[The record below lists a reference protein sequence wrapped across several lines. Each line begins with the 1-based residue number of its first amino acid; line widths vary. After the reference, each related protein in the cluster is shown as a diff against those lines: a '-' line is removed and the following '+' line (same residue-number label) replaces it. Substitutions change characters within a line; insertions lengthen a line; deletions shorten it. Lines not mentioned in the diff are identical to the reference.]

1 MRWVESDDVRLA
13 VFEEGDPG
21 DPTILLV
28 HGYPDTHRVW
38 DEVAELLRDRFHV
51 VRYDVRGAGSSTAPR
66 HTRDYVFDRLAA
78 DLAAVL
84 DAIGKPRVHLVGHD
98 WGSLQGW
105 DAVTRPGLR
114 DRVASFTSFGG
125 PGLAQ
130 WRHFMRHGRRRDV
143 LAQRARSWYIGV
155 FQLPVLPE
163 VAWSTF
169 MPRVLE
175 RTMRLNEGIEPR
187 PGHPAETLVSDARNG
202 LRLYRGNMAD
212 RPGGDASG
220 RSRVDEAVRG
230 EAVRGDAGRG
240 DAGRGDAGR
249 GDAGRGGGPT
259 VAVPVQLIEPTRDP
273 FVTPALLASL
283 GQGVPKFWHRKIA
296 AGHWAQRSHPEVI
309 ARMIAEFATHTDG
322 GAPTRSLRG
331 ARVEKGQK
339 AFHGQLV
346 VITGAGSGIGR
357 ATARAFAAHGAEVV
371 CADLDLETATRTAD
385 GIAKD
390 LGGTAHA
397 VRVDV
402 ADTTQMEDFA
412 RNIRAEYGV
421 PDIVVN
427 NAGIAVSGPFLDHSV
442 DDWRRTLDVNLWG
455 VIHGCR
461 LFAAQM
467 VERGEGGHIVNIA
480 SLAAFVPSRL
490 LPAYSTSKAA
500 VKMLSDCL
508 RAEVAERGIG
518 VTVIC
523 PGFVSTPIARNAT
536 YVGPDIR
543 ETAEQRLAR
552 RGYPPERVAAH
563 ILRAVHRD
571 QAVVP
576 VNAEGK
582 IGYALSR
589 ISPGALRRLARVT
602 GVTAIPPFA
611 R

>member
-21 DPTILLV
+21 DPTIVLI

-38 DEVAELLRDRFHV
+38 DEVAERLRDRFHV
-51 VRYDVRGAGSSTAPR
+51 VRYDVRGAGASTAPR
-66 HTRDYVFDRLAA
+66 HTGDYTLHRLAG

-84 DAIGKPRVHLVGHD
+84 DAIGKPRVHLAGHD

-114 DRVASFTSFGG
+114 DRIASFTSFGG
-125 PGLAQ
+125 PGLARA
-130 WRHFMRHGRRRDV
+130 RHFMRHGRRRDV
-143 LAQRARSWYIGV
+143 LSQAAKSWYIGA
-155 FQLPVLPE
+155 FRLPVLPE
-163 VAWSTF
+163 LAWSTF

-175 RTMRLNEGIEPR
+175 RSMRRGDGLEPR
-187 PGHPAETLVSDARNG
+187 PGHPAETLRSDARNG
-202 LRLYRGNMAD
+202 LCLYRSNMTG
-212 RPGGDASG
+212 GGDDG
-220 RSRVDEAVRG
+220 G
-230 EAVRGDAGRG
+230 EGD
-240 DAGRGDAGR
+240 
-249 GDAGRGGGPT
+249 PV
-259 VAVPVQLIEPTRDP
+259 VAVPVQLIEATRDP
-273 FVTPALLASL
+273 FVGPALLAAL
-283 GQGVPKFWHRKIA
+283 GEGVPKFWHRKIA
-296 AGHWAQRSHPEVI
+296 AGHWVQRSHPDVI
-309 ARMIAEFATHTDG
+309 ARMIAEFATHADG

-331 ARVEKGQK
+331 ARVEEGRK
-339 AFHGQLV
+339 AFHGRLV

-371 CADLDLETATRTAD
+371 CADLDREAAARTAD

-397 VRVDV
+397 VQVDV
-402 ADTTQMEDFA
+402 ANTTQMEDFA
-412 RNIRAEYGV
+412 RNIRSEHGV

-467 VERGEGGHIVNIA
+467 VERGEGGHIINIA
-480 SLAAFVPSRL
+480 SAAAFVPSRL
-490 LPAYSTSKAA
+490 LPAYSTSKAG

-508 RAEVAERGIG
+508 RAELAGQGIG
-518 VTVIC
+518 VSVIC

-536 YVGPDIR
+536 YVGPDMR
-543 ETAEQRLAR
+543 ESAERGLAR

-589 ISPGALRRLARVT
+589 ISPGALRRFARVT
-602 GVTAIPPFA
+602 SVTRNPPFA

>member
-1 MRWVESDDVRLA
+1 MCWVESDDVRLA

-38 DEVAELLRDRFHV
+38 DEVAERLRDRFHV
-51 VRYDVRGAGSSTAPR
+51 VRYDVRGAGASTAPR
-66 HTRDYVFDRLAA
+66 HTRDYAFDRLAA
-78 DLAAVL
+78 DLTAVL

-130 WRHFMRHGRRRDV
+130 WRHFMRYGRRRDV
-143 LAQRARSWYIGV
+143 LSQKARSWYIGV
-155 FQLPVLPE
+155 FRLPVLPE

-169 MPRVLE
+169 MPRVME
-175 RTMRLNEGIEPR
+175 RTMRLNDGIEPR
-187 PGHPAETLVSDARNG
+187 PGHPADTLVSDARNG
-202 LRLYRGNMAD
+202 LRLYRVNMAD
-212 RPGGDASG
+212 RPGGDTS
-220 RSRVDEAVRG
+220 
-230 EAVRGDAGRG
+230 GRG
-240 DAGRGDAGR
+240 DGAGGGD
-249 GDAGRGGGPT
+249 GPT
-259 VAVPVQLIEPTRDP
+259 VTVPVQLIEATRDP
-273 FVTPALLASL
+273 FVSPALLDSL
-283 GQGVPKFWHRKIA
+283 GQWVPRFWRRKIA

-322 GAPTRSLRG
+322 GAPTRRLRG
-331 ARVEKGQK
+331 ARVEEGQK
-339 AFHGQLV
+339 AFHGQLA

-371 CADLDLETATRTAD
+371 CADLDLEAAARTAD

-412 RNIRAEYGV
+412 GNIRSEYGV

-427 NAGIAVSGPFLDHSV
+427 NAGVAVSGPFLEHSV

-490 LPAYSTSKAA
+490 LPAYSASKAA

-508 RAEVAERGIG
+508 RAEVAAQGIG

-543 ETAEQRLAR
+543 ETAEQGLAR

-589 ISPGALRRLARVT
+589 ISPAALRRLARVT
-602 GVTAIPPFA
+602 GVTGIPPFA
-611 R
+611 G